1 MIIYN
6 TTFHVEDEVH
16 DMFIF
21 FIRNKF
27 VPQAADS
34 GLLSEPRLAHI
45 YKQHS
50 DKGRSYSLQF
60 RVKDIESLNQWVST
74 TERLIQEE
82 LIKSFGHK
90 VAGFVTL
97 MEEVDLDDKV

>member
-16 DMFIF
+16 DMFLF

-27 VPQAADS
+27 VPQASDS

-45 YKQHS
+45 YKQHN

-60 RVKDIESLNQWVST
+60 RVKDIETLNKWVVGVEKT
-74 TERLIQEE
+74 IQAE
-82 LIKSFGHK
+82 LVASFGHK
-90 VAGFVTL
+90 VAGFATL
-97 MEEVDLDDKV
+97 MEEVDLDDK